1 MELFCCP
8 LPRWSMTSW
17 ILRTTVWTPRAY
29 RTALSVKSSVSVSE
43 IKLLAINVTLSLKET
58 SSLKEDDVLLVY
70 YPIPNN
76 KGNVYEVWSLS
87 YDLCVILLT
96 LLAQWFSIPWPYR
109 WWFSSWIHQTC
120 SRLRIFS
127 ASWFH
132 SVYFFFFCLF
142 SVFLPLLKVSFVKAG
157 IKAASFSTESQV

>member
-1 MELFCCP
+1 M
-8 LPRWSMTSW
+8 
-17 ILRTTVWTPRAY
+17 
-29 RTALSVKSSVSVSE
+29 SVSE

-109 WWFSSWIHQTC
+109 
-120 SRLRIFS
+120 
-127 ASWFH
+127 
-132 SVYFFFFCLF
+132 
-142 SVFLPLLKVSFVKAG
+142 
-157 IKAASFSTESQV
+157 